1 MMLKNPDIS
10 SVLHRLGGFI
20 VQVFKGFRRNQGLL
34 LSGAV
39 AYYTLLSV
47 VPMLAL
53 ILVVLSHFI
62 GEQQLYHT
70 VVTHL
75 EIILPNY
82 SEQLAEQV
90 WAFLK
95 HREVVGGVGFLVML
109 IFSSVAF
116 TVLENAMSVIFFHRV
131 KIHRR
136 HFMVSAIIPYV
147 YILLLAVGALL
158 VSFIAGALETIE
170 EKQLLLFGLQLSLEG
185 SAGIGLYIIGMTG
198 LVLMLTSLYMVM
210 PVGRITFRHALAG
223 GITATV
229 LWEVSRHALVWYFS
243 TLSFVNVIY
252 GSLATAVIALL
263 SIEVA
268 SLILLF
274 GAQVIAEF
282 ERNILDLAEK
292 GRSGFGT

>member
-1 MMLKNPDIS
+1 MTGKPKCY
-10 SVLHRLGGFI
+10 SVLRRFAGFMG
-20 VQVFKGFRRNQGLL
+20 QVVMGFRRSQGLL

-47 VPMLAL
+47 IPMLTL

-62 GEQQLYHT
+62 GEQNLYRT

-90 WAFLK
+90 WSFLK
-95 HREVVGGVGFLVML
+95 HREVVGGVGLLVML

-136 HFMVSAIIPYV
+136 HFMISAIIPYV
-147 YILLLAVGALL
+147 YILFLAVGALL
-158 VSFIAGALETIE
+158 ISFIAGALETIE
-170 EKQLLLFGLQLSLEG
+170 EKQLLLFGLQVSLEG
-185 SAGIGLYIIGMTG
+185 TAGVGLYMLGMTG

-210 PVGRITFRHALAG
+210 PVGHITVRHALIG

-229 LWEVSRHALVWYFS
+229 LWEVMRHVLVWYFT
-243 TLSFVNVIY
+243 TLSFVNIIY
-252 GSLATAVIALL
+252 GSLASAVIALL

-274 GAQVIAEF
+274 GAQIIAEF
-282 ERNILDLAEK
+282 ERNTLGLK
-292 GRSGFGT
+292 GRNETGFGT